1 MTHGHPLRIDHCEFP
16 DDLLYDLE
24 HWTWGRMGGDI
35 MRVGITTLLSWSM
48 GTISTASVKEV
59 GTAVS
64 RGQPIGSL
72 EGSRHFDV
80 VRSPVSGT
88 ICRANTRLSAEP
100 ELANK
105 EPYGEGW
112 FAEIRVENDEELRLL
127 GRLPEAQPLISRQ
140 LQERHVRCFA
150 AFPDYELFDIGVEC
164 AAVLVKLNELL
175 ANSQAGAV
183 VHVVSD
189 DSSAE
194 IEMQRWA
201 DQTGNAVLDSRKEAL
216 FYHFIVKKKE

>member
-1 MTHGHPLRIDHCEFP
+1 
-16 DDLLYDLE
+16 
-24 HWTWGRMGGDI
+24 
-35 MRVGITTLLSWSM
+35 MRVGVTTLLSWSM
-48 GTISTASVKEV
+48 GSVSTATPKES
-59 GTAVS
+59 GTVVS
-64 RGQPIGSL
+64 RGEPIGSL

-80 VRSPVSGT
+80 VRSPVSGR
-88 ICRANTRLSAEP
+88 ITRTNARLNAEP
-100 ELANK
+100 ELVNK

-112 FAEIRVENDEELRLL
+112 FAEVKVENRDELRLL
-127 GRLPEAQPLISRQ
+127 GTLPDAQPLISQQVR
-140 LQERHVRCFA
+140 ERHVRCFA

-189 DSSAE
+189 DITAE

-201 DQTGNAVLDSRKEAL
+201 DQTGNAVLESRKEAL
-216 FYHFIVKKKE
+216 FYHFIVKKKS